1 MNMQFKISSSLL
13 VALVFSI
20 FTFSQNNEDVN
31 IISSDVMSV
40 KVVGMHCAGGCAM
53 ALQKVLNNTDGV
65 LAANVDFGS
74 SIAMIEYDSSSDQD
88 AIISVIK
95 EMRGGAYEVTLVSDT
110 KVLDKNNSSKLS
122 CSKGKQ
128 CCKVNGKLNAN
139 CDQKSSGCCS
149 SSKQQ
154 CSSKKTNNNQKK

>member
-1 MNMQFKISSSLL
+1 MNMQFNFFSSLL

-20 FTFSQNNEDVN
+20 CTFSQNNEEIN
-31 IISSDVMSV
+31 TKSSDVMSV

-74 SIAMIEYDSSSDQD
+74 SMAMIEYDSSIKQD
-88 AIISVIK
+88 EIMTLL
-95 EMRGGAYEVTLVSDT
+95 ENHRGGAYEITLVSGT
-110 KVLDKNNSSKLS
+110 DKANTS

-128 CCKVNGKLNAN
+128 CCKVNGKVNSN

-149 SSKQQ
+149 SANQQ
-154 CSSKKTNNNQKK
+154 CSSKKNQKNK

>member
-1 MNMQFKISSSLL
+1 MNMQFKFLSTLL
-13 VALVFSI
+13 VTLVFSI
-20 FTFSQNNEDVN
+20 FTFSQNSEDVN
-31 IISSDVMSV
+31 ITSSDVMSV

-74 SIAMIEYDSSSDQD
+74 SIAMIEYDSSTDQD
-88 AIISVIK
+88 AIVSVIK

-110 KVLDKNNSSKLS
+110 NNSSKSS

-128 CCKVNGKLNAN
+128 CCKVNGKFNAN

-154 CSSKKTNNNQKK
+154 CSSKKSNNNQKK

>member
-1 MNMQFKISSSLL
+1 MNMQFKFFSSLL
-13 VALVFSI
+13 VALVFSV
-20 FTFSQNNEDVN
+20 FTFSQNSEDVN
-31 IISSDVMSV
+31 IKSSDVMSV

-74 SIAMIEYDSSSDQD
+74 SMAMIEYDSSTDQD
-88 AIISVIK
+88 AIVSVIK

-110 KVLDKNNSSKLS
+110 NNSSKSS

-128 CCKVNGKLNAN
+128 CCKVNGKVNAN

-154 CSSKKTNNNQKK
+154 CSSKKSNNNQQK

>member
-1 MNMQFKISSSLL
+1 MNMQFKFLSSLL
-13 VALVFSI
+13 VALVFSV
-20 FTFSQNNEDVN
+20 FTFSQNSEDVN
-31 IISSDVMSV
+31 IKSSDVMSV

-65 LAANVDFGS
+65 IAANVDFGS
-74 SIAMIEYDSSSDQD
+74 SIAMIEYDSSVDQD
-88 AIISVIK
+88 AIVSVIK

-110 KVLDKNNSSKLS
+110 NNSSKSS

-128 CCKVNGKLNAN
+128 CCKVNGKVNAN

-154 CSSKKTNNNQKK
+154 CSSKKSNNNQKK

>member
-1 MNMQFKISSSLL
+1 MNMQFKFLSTLL
-13 VALVFSI
+13 VAFFFSI
-20 FTFSQNNEDVN
+20 STFSQNSADVN
-31 IISSDVMSV
+31 IKSSDVMSV

-74 SIAMIEYDSSSDQD
+74 SIAMIEYDSSVDQD
-88 AIISVIK
+88 AIVSVIK

-110 KVLDKNNSSKLS
+110 NNSSKSS

-128 CCKVNGKLNAN
+128 CCKVNGKVNAN

-154 CSSKKTNNNQKK
+154 CSSKKSNNNQKK

>member
-1 MNMQFKISSSLL
+1 MNMQFKFLSTLL
-13 VALVFSI
+13 VTLVFSI
-20 FTFSQNNEDVN
+20 FTFSQNNEDINVA
-31 IISSDVMSV
+31 SSDVMSV

-74 SIAMIEYDSSSDQD
+74 SMAMIEYDSSIDQD
-88 AIISVIK
+88 DIISVIK
-95 EMRGGAYEVTLVSDT
+95 EMRGGAYEVTLVSNTD
-110 KVLDKNNSSKLS
+110 NASKSS

-128 CCKVNGKLNAN
+128 CCKVNGKINSN

-149 SSKQQ
+149 SANKQ
-154 CSSKKTNNNQKK
+154 CSSKKSEK

>member
-1 MNMQFKISSSLL
+1 MNMQFKFLSSLL
-13 VALVFSI
+13 VTLVFSI
-20 FTFSQNNEDVN
+20 FTFSQNNKDIN
-31 IISSDVMSV
+31 ITSSDVMSV
-40 KVVGMHCAGGCAM
+40 KVDGMHCAGGCAM

-74 SIAMIEYDSSSDQD
+74 SIAMIEYDSSIDQD

-95 EMRGGAYEVTLVSDT
+95 EMKGGAYKVTLVSNTNDSI
-110 KVLDKNNSSKLS
+110 KSS
-122 CSKGKQ
+122 CSKGKK
-128 CCKVNGKLNAN
+128 CCKVSGKVNAN

-154 CSSKKTNNNQKK
+154 CSSKKVNNNQKK

>member
-1 MNMQFKISSSLL
+1 MNMQFKFFSSLL
-13 VALVFSI
+13 VALVFSV
-20 FTFSQNNEDVN
+20 FTFSQNSEDVN
-31 IISSDVMSV
+31 IKSSDVMSV

-74 SIAMIEYDSSSDQD
+74 SMAMIEYDSSTDQD
-88 AIISVIK
+88 AIVSVIK

-110 KVLDKNNSSKLS
+110 NNSSKSS
-122 CSKGKQ
+122 CSKGNQ
-128 CCKVNGKLNAN
+128 CCKVNGKVNAN

-154 CSSKKTNNNQKK
+154 CSSKKSNNNQQK

>member
-1 MNMQFKISSSLL
+1 MNMQFKFPSSLL
-13 VALVFSI
+13 VALVFSV
-20 FTFSQNNEDVN
+20 FTFSQNSEDVN

-65 LAANVDFGS
+65 IAANVDFGS
-74 SIAMIEYDSSSDQD
+74 SIAMIEYDSSVDQD
-88 AIISVIK
+88 AIVSVIK

-110 KVLDKNNSSKLS
+110 NNSSKSS

-128 CCKVNGKLNAN
+128 CCKVNGKVNAN

-154 CSSKKTNNNQKK
+154 CSSKKSNNNQKK

>member
-1 MNMQFKISSSLL
+1 MNMQFKFLSSLL

-74 SIAMIEYDSSSDQD
+74 SIAMIEYDSSTDQD
-88 AIISVIK
+88 AIVSVIK

-110 KVLDKNNSSKLS
+110 NNSSKSS

-128 CCKVNGKLNAN
+128 CCKS
-139 CDQKSSGCCS
+139 DF
-149 SSKQQ
+149 
-154 CSSKKTNNNQKK
+154 T